1 MILNAAWREHID
13 CRVGKLL
20 AMTGKKGKRDNEL

>member
-13 CRVGKLL
+13 CRVADAPRNDGEER
-20 AMTGKKGKRDNEL
+20 KKRQ